1 MIPNYLNIGTPEI
14 IFVVV
19 FTIVGFYTIYQC
31 INNPQLT
38 STQRMTWL
46 AVILI
51 IPVFGCLIYLF
62 ANKRKRHQ
70 NKLRK

>member
-1 MIPNYLNIGTPEI
+1 MILNYLNIGITEI
-14 IFVVV
+14 TFTIL

-31 INNPQLT
+31 INNSQLT

-62 ANKRKRHQ
+62 ANKKTRHR
-70 NKLRK
+70 NRLKK